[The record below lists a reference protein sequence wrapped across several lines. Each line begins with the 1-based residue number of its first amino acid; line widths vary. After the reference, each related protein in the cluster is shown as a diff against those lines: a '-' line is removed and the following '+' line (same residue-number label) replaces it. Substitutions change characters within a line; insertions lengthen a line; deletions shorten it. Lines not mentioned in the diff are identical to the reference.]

1 MPEPR
6 DPKPASEH
14 SARVNAAVGATLG
27 FDDEGDWE
35 RATRGLVA
43 THPTGAFDGPLGT
56 AWDVAEY
63 DPRHLQRRLR
73 HRRALTLDG
82 DGLSRRGEGRSGP
95 TALAMGLVHEL
106 HPVTE
111 LKAKAI
117 ELAEELAAQPPIAV
131 AGVLR
136 AVVGAGSAPL
146 DEALAAE
153 REAVRRCSGSAD
165 QVEGMMAFLEKR
177 PPRFEGR

>member
-14 SARVNAAVGATLG
+14 TARVNAAVGATLG

-95 TALAMGLVHEL
+95 TALAMGL
-106 HPVTE
+106 
-111 LKAKAI
+111 
-117 ELAEELAAQPPIAV
+117 AAQGAPGDRAQ

-136 AVVGAGSAPL
+136 RRGRRRIPAPL

>member
-14 SARVNAAVGATLG
+14 TARVNAAVGATLG

-82 DGLSRRGEGRSGP
+82 DGLSRRDEGRSGP
-95 TALAMGLVHEL
+95 TALAMGLVHEV

-117 ELAEELAAQPPIAV
+117 ELAEELAAQPPSRPSPSPACC
-131 AGVLR
+131 APW
-136 AVVGAGSAPL
+136 SAP
-146 DEALAAE
+146 DPHPSTRPSPPSGRPSGGAA
-153 REAVRRCSGSAD
+153 A
-165 QVEGMMAFLEKR
+165 
-177 PPRFEGR
+177 PPTRSRA